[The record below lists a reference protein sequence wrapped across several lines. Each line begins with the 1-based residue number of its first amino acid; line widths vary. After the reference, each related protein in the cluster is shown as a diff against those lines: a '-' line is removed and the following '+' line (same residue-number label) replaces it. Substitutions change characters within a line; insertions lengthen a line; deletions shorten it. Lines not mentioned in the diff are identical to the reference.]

1 MHLTITG
8 LVLASSLLTGAFA
21 QSSGTGRLNDTG
33 LTTCRIEGVWTSACV
48 DSGQD
53 ADRGRDMTHPKNTD
67 GRAGF
72 SWQKV
77 DSLGNDLPPSAT
89 TWVCVRD
96 KVTGLMWEVKTDDG
110 GPRDKDNVYKRSDG
124 AVTEFPRQINDS
136 GLCGRA
142 DWRLP
147 TRAELLGLIDLS
159 KLPGEGIDTTWFPNA
174 PSAATWTSSCA
185 TCNYYEW
192 TFVPSA
198 PVVTGNYFALGYYED
213 KFAIRL
219 VSDGGLAPDFEDR
232 YLKDSD
238 EATDKVTGLIWKR
251 CSAGTNYSDGDGRC
265 DGTPLRLSWV
275 QAIRYASAEAK
286 SSGKSWRVPNL
297 KELDSLLDLT
307 HEARSDYAVFPG
319 LAAAPFWSSTAYSQ
333 QAERAWCVQFGNGDL
348 ALTGEFAEG
357 CKPKGRLLLVR
368 DK

>member
-1 MHLTITG
+1 MQRIIY
-8 LVLASSLLTGAFA
+8 SLLMASCLLTEAFA
-21 QSSGTGRLNDTG
+21 QSGGTGRLNDTG
-33 LTTCRIEGVWTSACV
+33 LTTCRIKGVWTSACV

-53 ADRGRDMTHPKNTD
+53 AEHGRDVAHPNSTD

-77 DSLGNDLPPSAT
+77 DSSGNDLPPSAPSWT
-89 TWVCVRD
+89 CVRD

-110 GPRDKDNVYKRSDG
+110 GPRDKDNVYMRSDG
-124 AVTEFPRQINDS
+124 AVAAFPAQVNEA
-136 GLCGRA
+136 GLCGRF

-147 TRAELLGLIDLS
+147 TRAELLGVIDLS
-159 KLPGEGIDTTWFPNA
+159 KLPGEGIDTAWFPNA
-174 PSAATWTSSCA
+174 PSTATWTSSCA

-192 TFVPSA
+192 TFVPNA
-198 PVVTGNYFALGYYED
+198 PVATGNYFVLGYYED

-219 VSDGGLAPDFEDR
+219 VSDGGQMPDFNNR
-232 YLKDSD
+232 YSTASD
-238 EATDKVTGLIWKR
+238 EATDKITGLTWKR
-251 CSAGTNYSDGDGRC
+251 CSAGTEYSDATGRC

-275 QAIRYASAEAK
+275 QAIHYASAESK
-286 SSGKSWRVPNL
+286 SSGKAWRVPNL

-307 HEARSDYAVFPG
+307 REARSDYKTFPG
-319 LAAAPFWSSTAYSQ
+319 LAAVPFWSSTAYSE
-333 QAERAWCVQFGNGDL
+333 QAAKAWCVQFGNGDL

-357 CKPKGRLLLVR
+357 CKSKGRLLLVR